1 MMWSEFKEFISRGNV
16 LELAVA
22 VIIGA
27 AFNNIVNSLVED
39 MIMPIIG
46 IIVGGINLETLY
58 FRVGGAFVYYGKFI
72 QSLMDFLLVSIAIFT
87 VIKIFNTYRRRKDE
101 NKVFKV
107 KAITNIELLTEIR
120 DILKRQ
126 EETVES
132 DKVKEKPDETVIRFK
147 KKIK

>member
-1 MMWSEFKEFISRGNV
+1 MWSEFKEFISRGNV

-39 MIMPIIG
+39 IIMPFIG
-46 IIVGGINLETLY
+46 IIVGGINLEALY

-101 NKVFKV
+101 QKVFKV

-132 DKVKEKPDETVIRFK
+132 DKVKKEPDETVIRLK